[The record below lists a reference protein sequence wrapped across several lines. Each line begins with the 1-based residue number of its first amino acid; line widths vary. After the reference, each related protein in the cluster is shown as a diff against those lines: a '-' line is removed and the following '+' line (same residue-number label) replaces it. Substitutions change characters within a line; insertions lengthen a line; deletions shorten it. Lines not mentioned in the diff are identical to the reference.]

1 MTRHME
7 ERKPDFKKRKEARE
21 AVFGRESDVP
31 RENADGI
38 PTLSVDGTMGTR
50 KTFTEIREKAVV
62 VRATRSW
69 PLLPAGNSRVTC
81 TSPAIPNAVL
91 PEFEEFIDTEL
102 AEEADFIEEMDDQM
116 DIAGDED

>member
-1 MTRHME
+1 MAFRRFQWMAQWERERHS
-7 ERKPDFKKRKEARE
+7 RKYVRRLLWSVQGNP
-21 AVFGRESDVP
+21 GRWYLWRCFE
-31 RENADGI
+31 
-38 PTLSVDGTMGTR
+38 
-50 KTFTEIREKAVV
+50 